1 MVDQQ
6 YPLYH
11 PELEHESCGVGAI
24 VDLSGRATHRTVDQA
39 LTIVERL
46 AHRAGSDA
54 LGTTGDGVGIMTRLP
69 HEFFTAW
76 AREEGISLG
85 KPGDYGVGMFF
96 LPEDEVGVQ
105 NVCRIFDQLAVSEGM
120 KVLGWRDVP
129 CHPAQ
134 LGAGARR
141 TMPRIRQCFLKR
153 PKDVLSDID
162 FDRKLYLLRRVFE
175 KQDTDTY
182 ICSLSSRTVVYKGMM
197 LVSQLRS
204 FYDDLQDVRYVSS
217 MAMVHSRFSTNTF
230 PSWSKAHPQ
239 RMLLHNGEI
248 NTIRGNHDRMKAREE
263 TMKSAVMGDS
273 MKRVLPVVNP
283 NGSDSQMLDNTL
295 EFLAMNGFPLPLA
308 GMILL
313 PEPWQG
319 EKEAK
324 PWHDLYRY
332 YATMMEPWDG
342 PAAIL
347 YSDGDSVCASLDRN
361 GLRPLRCAL
370 TDDRRLILSSEAGV
384 LFEENA
390 HIRRRWKLK
399 GGDVL
404 MADLRSGELM
414 ESENLKSRFAA
425 EHPYSEWVKNII
437 HLEDLPPSPCGDT
450 SPEEGGELLPTRLR
464 RATSLT
470 EGGDIGSRPG
480 SLSEGAGSRRLTEG
494 VEGAGKRSA
503 TEGVCDVETLCK
515 AFGYAYE
522 DVQDV
527 ILPMA
532 ETGQEP
538 IVSMGADEPLA
549 ALSKVHPPLYDY
561 FKQRFA
567 QVTNPPIDALREAC
581 KTDCS
586 ITIGDDGNLLSHD
599 PDNCTVLEL
608 PSPVLTEAELR
619 RIRGIDH
626 PSFTVKEISLLYPD
640 RARLRQAMRGFFAA
654 CDAACADGANILIL
668 SDKGVD
674 ADHLAIPSLL
684 AVSALEQHLIHIKKR
699 TKVSVILESGE
710 PRDTHQ
716 LAMLIAYGARAV
728 NPYLAH
734 AVIREKLS
742 GEAIGNYDRALTAGV
757 LKIASKMGVSTLQ
770 AYQSA
775 QLFEAVGLDRQF
787 IDQYFTNTPCSL
799 GGKGLHDA
807 EADSR
812 YHHDQAFLNPVQ
824 AGLTSV
830 GRHKLRTGE
839 GAEAH
844 LYSPKVIH
852 LLQQA
857 VWTNDRAK
865 FDAYAKLVE
874 DDGPRT
880 LRAMLD
886 FNYEA
891 CQPVPLEEVEPVE
904 SIVKR
909 FKTGAMSYGSI
920 SREAHECMA
929 KAMNRLGGKS
939 NSGEG
944 GELPERFGT
953 ELNSAIKQ
961 VASGRFGV
969 TRDYLLSAKEIQIK
983 MAQGAKPG
991 EGGHLPGAKVTES
1004 VARTRCSTPGI
1015 SLISPP
1021 PHHDI
1026 YSIED
1031 LVELIYDL
1039 QCANED
1045 AKITV
1050 KLVSST
1056 GVGTIASGV
1065 AKAGAGGILI
1075 SGGEGGTGAAPMSSV
1090 HHAGLPWE
1098 IGLAE
1103 AHQVLCRNRLRQTVT
1118 LETDGKLMSGHDV
1131 AVALLLGAEEFGF
1144 ATAPLITMGCRM
1156 MRVCQLGTCPFGVAT
1171 QNPELRK
1178 RFVGKPEYVERFM
1191 IFAAQ
1196 QLRQI
1201 MARLG
1206 ARTVNELVGR
1216 SDLLK
1221 MKDGSPMDLSAL
1233 IGFSR
1238 NTHVQPESKHD
1249 FRLHER
1255 MDARLIQN
1263 HVQLTTT
1270 DRAFGTLLKGERHIQ
1285 AQGCGGQSFGA
1296 FLPKGQSVTL
1306 YGVAN
1311 DYLGKGLSGGMLSI
1325 CPPADAVW
1333 NPDDT
1338 LIGNVALYGATS
1350 GHAFIAGMAGER
1362 FAVRNSGAWAV
1373 VEGVGDHGC
1382 EYMTGGRVAVL
1393 GPVGDNFG
1401 AGMSGGIA
1409 WVLDADGRLEGRVNS
1424 AVVRVHE
1431 VTREQ
1436 AAELKKLLEMHL
1448 DQTGSAKAREILAD
1462 FEAWLPRFKAV
1473 ISDEYL
1479 DYLSVRHS
1487 RTEGASAVEDKTRP
1501 KPAARA
1507 SVDAGR

>member
-1 MVDQQ
+1 MYDPR

-24 VDLSGRATHRTVDQA
+24 VDLGGRATHRTVDQA

-76 AREEGISLG
+76 AREEGIALG

-96 LPEDEVGVQ
+96 LPEDAVGVS
-105 NVCRIFDQLAVSEGM
+105 NICRIFDQLAVSEGIA
-120 KVLGWRDVP
+120 VLGWRDVP

-153 PKDVLSDID
+153 PAGIAPGAD
-162 FDRKLYLLRRVFE
+162 FDRRLYILRRVFE

-182 ICSLSSRTVVYKGMM
+182 ICSLSSRAIVYKGMM

-204 FYDDLQDVRYVSS
+204 FYDDLQDVRYVST

-239 RMLLHNGEI
+239 RFLLHNGEI

-263 TMKSAVMGDS
+263 TMRSSTMGES
-273 MKRVLPVVNP
+273 MKRVLPVVDP
-283 NGSDSQMLDNTL
+283 DGSDSQMLDNTL
-295 EFLAMNGFPLPLA
+295 EFLVMNGFPPPLA
-308 GMILL
+308 GMVLL

-347 YSDGDSVCASLDRN
+347 YSDGDCVCASLDRN

-384 LFEENA
+384 LYEENA

-404 MADLRSGELM
+404 MADLHSGKLLESDEL
-414 ESENLKSRFAA
+414 KARFAKQ
-425 EHPYSEWVKNII
+425 HPYSEWVKNII
-437 HLEDLPPSPCGDT
+437 RLEQLPSSPCDDT
-450 SPEEGGELLPTRLR
+450 SL
-464 RATSLT
+464 A
-470 EGGDIGSRPG
+470 EGGDHG
-480 SLSEGAGSRRLTEG
+480 SLLEAAGTRGATGGIDDTG
-494 VEGAGKRSA
+494 
-503 TEGVCDVETLCK
+503 TLCK

-549 ALSKVHPPLYDY
+549 ALSKAHPPLYDA

-586 ITIGDDGNLLSHD
+586 ITIGDDGNLLSHG
-599 PDNCTVLEL
+599 PDNYTVLEL
-608 PSPVLTEAELR
+608 PSPVLTEAELQ

-626 PSFTVKEISLLYPD
+626 PAFKVREISLLYPVSK
-640 RARLRQAMRGFFAA
+640 RLRQAMRDFFAA
-654 CDAACADGANILIL
+654 CDAACANGANILIL
-668 SDKGVD
+668 SDRGVD

-716 LAMLIAYGARAV
+716 LALLIAYGARAV

-734 AVIREKLS
+734 AVIRESLS
-742 GEAIGNYDRALTAGV
+742 GEAVERYDKALTAGV

-775 QLFEAVGLDRQF
+775 QLFEAVGLDGQF
-787 IDQYFTNTPCSL
+787 VDQYFTNTPTTL
-799 GGKGLHDA
+799 GGRGLHDV

-812 YHHDQAFLNPVQ
+812 FHHDQAFLSPIQ
-824 AGLTSV
+824 TGLPSV

-839 GAEAH
+839 GAEEH
-844 LYSPKVIH
+844 LYTPKVIH

-865 FDAYAKLVE
+865 FDEYAKLVE
-874 DDGPRT
+874 YDGPRT
-880 LRAMLD
+880 IRALLD
-886 FNYEA
+886 FNYEV
-891 CQPVPLEEVEPVE
+891 CNPVPIDEVEPVE
-904 SIVKR
+904 AIVRR

-929 KAMNRLGGKS
+929 VAMNRLGGKS

-944 GELPERFGT
+944 GELPERFLKGLASRRGT

-991 EGGHLPGAKVTES
+991 EGGHLPGAKVTQS
-1004 VARTRCSTPGI
+1004 VAKTRCSTPGI

-1031 LVELIYDL
+1031 LAELIYDL

-1103 AHQVLCRNRLRQTVT
+1103 THQVLCRNRLRQTVT

-1156 MRVCQLGTCPFGVAT
+1156 MRVCHLGTCPFGVAT

-1191 IFAAQ
+1191 IFIAE
-1196 QLRQI
+1196 QLREI

-1206 ARTVNELVGR
+1206 AKTVDELVGR
-1216 SDLLK
+1216 SDLLR
-1221 MKDGSPMDLSAL
+1221 MKEGAPIDLSDL
-1233 IGFSR
+1233 IGFAR
-1238 NTHVQPESKHD
+1238 NIHVQPESRHD
-1249 FRLHER
+1249 FALNER
-1255 MDARLIQN
+1255 ADARLIQN
-1263 HVQLTTT
+1263 HVHLTTT

-1296 FLPKGQSVTL
+1296 FLPKGQSIAL

-1311 DYLGKGLSGGMLSI
+1311 DYLGKGLSGGTLAI

-1333 NPDDT
+1333 NQSDT

-1350 GHAFIAGMAGER
+1350 GYAFIAGTAGER

-1409 WVLDADGRLEGRVNS
+1409 WVLDEDGTLESRINS
-1424 AVVRVHE
+1424 DLVRVHA
-1431 VTREQ
+1431 VGQAQ
-1436 AAELKKLLEMHL
+1436 AAELRQLLQLH
-1448 DQTGSAKAREILAD
+1448 ARHTDSSRAMEILAD
-1462 FEAWLPRFKAV
+1462 FDLWLPRFKAV

-1479 DYLSVRHS
+1479 NYL
-1487 RTEGASAVEDKTRP
+1487 
-1501 KPAARA
+1501 
-1507 SVDAGR
+1507 GRCD

>member
-1 MVDQQ
+1 MYDRQ

-11 PELEHESCGVGAI
+11 PDLEHESCGVGAI
-24 VDLSGRATHRTVDQA
+24 VDLGGRATHRTVDQA
-39 LTIVERL
+39 LRIVERL

-54 LGTTGDGVGIMTRLP
+54 LGTTGDGVGIMTQLP
-69 HEFFTAW
+69 HEFFAAW
-76 AREEGISLG
+76 AREEGITLG

-96 LPEDEVGVQ
+96 LPEDEVGVR
-105 NVCRIFDQLAVSEGM
+105 NICRIFDRLADSEGM
-120 KVLGWRDVP
+120 AVLGWRDVP

-134 LGAGARR
+134 LGAGARK

-153 PKDVLSDID
+153 PDGVAPGID
-162 FDRKLYLLRRVFE
+162 FDRELYVLRRVFE

-182 ICSLSSRTVVYKGMM
+182 ICSLSSRTIVYKGMM

-204 FYDDLQDVRYVSS
+204 FYDDLQDVRYVSQ

-239 RMLLHNGEI
+239 RFLLHNGEI

-263 TMKSAVMGDS
+263 TMRSAVMGEG
-273 MKRVLPVVNP
+273 MARVLPVVDP
-283 NGSDSQMLDNTL
+283 AGSDSQMLDNTL
-295 EFLAMNGFPLPLA
+295 EFMAMNGFPLPLA
-308 GMILL
+308 GMALL

-319 EKEAK
+319 AGEAK
-324 PWHDLYRY
+324 PWRDLYRY

-370 TDDRRLILSSEAGV
+370 TDDGRLILSSEAGV
-384 LFEENA
+384 LYEENA

-404 MADLRSGELM
+404 MADLCTGRLL
-414 ESENLKSRFAA
+414 ESDALKSHFAA
-425 EHPYSEWVKNII
+425 QHPYSEWVKQIVR
-437 HLEDLPPSPCGDT
+437 LEDLPGAAAPEASEDT
-450 SPEEGGELLPTRLR
+450 
-464 RATSLT
+464 
-470 EGGDIGSRPG
+470 
-480 SLSEGAGSRRLTEG
+480 
-494 VEGAGKRSA
+494 
-503 TEGVCDVETLCK
+503 ETLCK
-515 AFGYAYE
+515 AFGYAFE

-527 ILPMA
+527 VLPMA

-538 IVSMGADEPLA
+538 IASMGADEPLA
-549 ALSKVHPPLYDY
+549 ALSKAHPPLYDY

-586 ITIGDDGNLLSHD
+586 IYIGDDGNLLGGD
-599 PDNCTVLEL
+599 ADNCAVLEL
-608 PSPVLTEAELR
+608 PSPVLTGEALR
-619 RIRGIDH
+619 RIARIEH
-626 PSFTVKEISLLYPD
+626 PAFSVRTVSLLYAVD
-640 RARLRQAMRGFFAA
+640 TRLEQAMKRFFDA
-654 CDAACADGANILIL
+654 CDAACRDGANILIL
-668 SDKGVD
+668 SDRGVD
-674 ADHLAIPSLL
+674 GEHLAIPSLL

-734 AVIREKLS
+734 EIIRQRFDEDAVLR
-742 GEAIGNYDRALTAGV
+742 YDAALTAGV

-787 IDQYFTNTPCSL
+787 VDKYFTNTPCVL
-799 GGKGLHDA
+799 GGVGLNGV

-812 YHHDQAFLNPVQ
+812 WHHGRAFADPLGR
-824 AGLTSV
+824 GLVSV
-830 GRHKLRTGE
+830 GRHRLRTGPQ
-839 GAEAH
+839 AEEH

-857 VWTNDRAK
+857 VRNDDAK
-865 FDAYAKLVE
+865 AFDEYAALVE
-874 DDGPRT
+874 HEGPRT
-880 LRAMLD
+880 IRAMLD
-886 FNYEA
+886 FNYEL
-891 CQPVPLEEVEPVE
+891 CTPVPIDEVEPAE
-904 SIVKR
+904 QIVQR
-909 FKTGAMSYGSI
+909 FRTGAMSYGSI

-929 KAMNRLGGKS
+929 VAMNRLGARS

-1004 VARTRCSTPGI
+1004 VAKTRCSTPGI

-1031 LVELIYDL
+1031 LAELIYDL

-1045 AKITV
+1045 AKVTV

-1075 SGGEGGTGAAPMSSV
+1075 SGGEGGTGAAPMSSI

-1098 IGLAE
+1098 LGLAE
-1103 AHQVLCRNRLRQTVT
+1103 THQVLCRNRLRQAVT
-1118 LETDGKLMSGHDV
+1118 LECDGKLMSGHDV
-1131 AVALLLGAEEFGF
+1131 AVALLLGAEQFGF
-1144 ATAPLITMGCRM
+1144 ATAPLIAMGCRM
-1156 MRVCQLGTCPFGVAT
+1156 MRVCHLGTCPFGIAT
-1171 QNPELRK
+1171 QDPELRK
-1178 RFVGKPEYVERFM
+1178 RFSGKPEYVQRFM
-1191 IFAAQ
+1191 LFVAG
-1196 QLRQI
+1196 QLRRI

-1216 SDLLK
+1216 GDLLK
-1221 MKDGSPMDLSAL
+1221 MKDGAAMDLSDL
-1233 IGFSR
+1233 IAFAR
-1238 NTHVQPESKHD
+1238 NIHVQPEATHD

-1255 MDARLIQN
+1255 IDARLVQN
-1263 HVQLTTT
+1263 HVRLTTT
-1270 DRAFGTLLKGERHIQ
+1270 DRAFGALLKGERHIQ

-1311 DYLGKGLSGGMLSI
+1311 DYLGKGLSGGTLAV
-1325 CPPADAVW
+1325 CPPVDAVW
-1333 NPDDT
+1333 NDADA
-1338 LIGNVALYGATS
+1338 LIGNVALYGAT
-1350 GHAFIAGMAGER
+1350 GGYAFIAGMAGER
-1362 FAVRNSGAWAV
+1362 FAVRNSGAWTV
-1373 VEGVGDHGC
+1373 VEGLGDHGC

-1401 AGMSGGIA
+1401 AGMSGGVA
-1409 WVLDADGRLEGRVNS
+1409 WVLDEDGTLERRVNGGL
-1424 AVVRVHE
+1424 VKVYPVDG
-1431 VTREQ
+1431 EQ
-1436 AAELKKLLEMHL
+1436 AEWLRQLLEMHA
-1448 DQTGSAKAREILAD
+1448 QHTESCRAKEILAD
-1462 FEAWLPRFKAV
+1462 FEAWLPKFRAV

-1479 DYLSVRHS
+1479 EYLSR
-1487 RTEGASAVEDKTRP
+1487 REA
-1501 KPAARA
+1501 
-1507 SVDAGR
+1507 

>member
-1 MVDQQ
+1 MRDRQ

-24 VDLSGRATHRTVDQA
+24 ADLTGRATHRTVDQA

-54 LGTTGDGVGIMTRLP
+54 LGTTGDGVGIMTHLP
-69 HEFFTAW
+69 HEFFAAW
-76 AREEGISLG
+76 AREEGITLG

-96 LPEDEVGVQ
+96 LPEDEVGVR
-105 NVCRIFDQLAVSEGM
+105 NICRIFDQLAVSEGIP
-120 KVLGWRDVP
+120 VLGWRDVP

-141 TMPRIRQCFLKR
+141 AMPRIRQCFLKR
-153 PKDVLSDID
+153 PADVAPGVE
-162 FDRKLYLLRRVFE
+162 FDRKLYVLRRVFE

-182 ICSLSSRTVVYKGMM
+182 ICSLSGRTIVYKGMM

-204 FYDDLQDVRYVSS
+204 FYDDLQDVRYVSQ

-239 RMLLHNGEI
+239 RFLLHNGEI

-263 TMKSAVMGDS
+263 TMRSAVMGDS
-273 MKRVLPVVNP
+273 IQRVLPVVDP
-283 NGSDSQMLDNTL
+283 DGSDSQMLDNAL

-308 GMILL
+308 GMVLL

-319 EKEAK
+319 EKERK

-342 PAAIL
+342 PAAVL

-370 TDDRRLILSSEAGV
+370 TDDKRLILSSEAGV

-404 MADLRSGELM
+404 MADLRSGQLL
-414 ESENLKSRFAA
+414 ESDALKSQFASR
-425 EHPYSEWVKNII
+425 HPYGDWIGQII
-437 HLEDLPPSPCGDT
+437 KLDDLPPLTCPAQGGDT
-450 SPEEGGELLPTRLR
+450 E
-464 RATSLT
+464 A
-470 EGGDIGSRPG
+470 
-480 SLSEGAGSRRLTEG
+480 
-494 VEGAGKRSA
+494 
-503 TEGVCDVETLCK
+503 LCK
-515 AFGYAYE
+515 AFGYAWE

-527 ILPMA
+527 VLPMA
-532 ETGQEP
+532 ENAAEP

-549 ALSKVHPPLYDY
+549 ALSKAHPPLYDY

-586 ITIGDDGNLLSHD
+586 IYIGDDGNLLSSD
-599 PDNCTVLEL
+599 PDNCAVLEL
-608 PSPVLTEAELR
+608 PSPVLTEEELQR
-619 RIRGIDH
+619 VRKIDH
-626 PSFTVKEISLLYPD
+626 PAFHVRTVSLLYPVTT
-640 RARLRQAMRGFFAA
+640 RLRQAMRAFFAA
-654 CDAACADGANILIL
+654 CDAACADGINILIL
-668 SDKGVD
+668 SDRGVD
-674 ADHLAIPSLL
+674 AGHLAIPSLL

-699 TKVSVILESGE
+699 TAVSVILESGE

-734 AVIREKLS
+734 DVIRENRPDRAD
-742 GEAIGNYDRALTAGV
+742 EAIRNYNQALTAGV

-775 QLFEAVGLDRQF
+775 QLFEAVGLDAQF
-787 IDQYFTNTPCSL
+787 VEQYFTNTPCVL
-799 GGKGLHDA
+799 GGKGLHDV

-812 YHHDQAFLNPVQ
+812 FYHDEAFLNPIQ
-824 AGLTSV
+824 AGLPSI
-830 GRHKLRTGE
+830 GRHKLRTGACAQPPTRSGSAADRDPQDSPRPTATGVE
-839 GAEAH
+839 AEEH

-857 VWTNDRAK
+857 VWTNNRSK
-865 FDAYAKLVE
+865 FDEYAKLVE
-874 DDGPRT
+874 NEGPRT
-880 LRAMLD
+880 IRASLD
-886 FNYEA
+886 FCYDL
-891 CQPVPLEEVEPVE
+891 CSPIPLDQVEPVE
-904 SIVKR
+904 QIVRR

-920 SREAHECMA
+920 SKEAHECMA
-929 KAMNRLGGKS
+929 KAMNRLGGRS

-991 EGGHLPGAKVTES
+991 EGGHLPGAKVTDS
-1004 VARTRCSTPGI
+1004 VAKTRCSTPGI

-1031 LVELIYDL
+1031 LAELIYDL
-1039 QCANED
+1039 QCANES
-1045 AKITV
+1045 AKVTV

-1103 AHQVLCRNRLRQTVT
+1103 THQVLCRNRLRQTVT

-1156 MRVCQLGTCPFGVAT
+1156 MRVCHLGTCPFGVAT
-1171 QNPELRK
+1171 QNPELRR
-1178 RFVGKPEYVERFM
+1178 RFTGRPEYVERFM
-1191 IFAAQ
+1191 LFVAEE
-1196 QLRQI
+1196 LREI
-1201 MARLG
+1201 MAKLG

-1216 SDLLK
+1216 SDLLR
-1221 MKDGSPMDLSAL
+1221 MKDGAPVDLSDL
-1233 IGFSR
+1233 IGFAL

-1249 FRLHER
+1249 FALHER
-1255 MDARLIQN
+1255 ADARLAQD
-1263 HVQLTTT
+1263 HVRLTTA
-1270 DRAFGTLLKGERHIQ
+1270 DRAFGALLKGQRHIQ

-1296 FLPKGQSVTL
+1296 FLPKEQSITL

-1311 DYLGKGLSGGMLSI
+1311 DYLGKGLSGGTLAV
-1325 CPPADAVW
+1325 CPPADATW
-1333 NPDDT
+1333 NEDDT

-1350 GHAFIAGMAGER
+1350 GYAFIAGMAGER

-1401 AGMSGGIA
+1401 AGMSGGVA
-1409 WVLDADGRLEGRVNS
+1409 WVLDEDDSLAERINS
-1424 AVVRVHE
+1424 GLVKVHAV
-1431 VTREQ
+1431 TQ
-1436 AAELKKLLEMHL
+1436 AQAPELRHLLEMHAHH
-1448 DQTGSAKAREILAD
+1448 THSKKAMQILSD
-1462 FEAWLPRFKAV
+1462 FESWLPRFKAV

-1479 DYLSVRHS
+1479 AHL
-1487 RTEGASAVEDKTRP
+1487 
-1501 KPAARA
+1501 ARREA
-1507 SVDAGR
+1507 

>member
-1 MVDQQ
+1 MYDQQ

-54 LGTTGDGVGIMTRLP
+54 LGTTGDGVGIMTQLP

-105 NVCRIFDQLAVSEGM
+105 NICRIFDQLAVSEGIS
-120 KVLGWRDVP
+120 VLGWRDVP

-153 PKDVLSDID
+153 PAGIAPGAD
-162 FDRKLYLLRRVFE
+162 FDRKLYILRRVFE
-175 KQDTDTY
+175 KQDKDTY
-182 ICSLSSRTVVYKGMM
+182 ICSLSSRTIVYKGMM

-204 FYDDLQDVRYVSS
+204 FYDDLQDVRYVSQ

-263 TMKSAVMGDS
+263 TMRSSVMGDS
-273 MKRVLPVVNP
+273 MKRVLPVVDP
-283 NGSDSQMLDNTL
+283 DGSDSQMLDNTL

-308 GMILL
+308 GMVLL

-319 EKEAK
+319 ERESK

-342 PAAIL
+342 PAAML

-370 TDDRRLILSSEAGV
+370 TDDQRLILSSEAGV

-404 MADLRSGELM
+404 MADLRTGEL
-414 ESENLKSRFAA
+414 LKSEALKTYYA
-425 EHPYSEWVKNII
+425 GQHPYGEWVKNII
-437 HLEDLPPSPCGDT
+437 RLELLPPSPHGDT
-450 SPEEGGELLPTRLR
+450 SLGEGG
-464 RATSLT
+464 
-470 EGGDIGSRPG
+470 IGSRPG
-480 SLSEGAGSRRLTEG
+480 SLSEGAGTRSVTEG
-494 VEGAGKRSA
+494 VEETGWRSQ
-503 TEGVCDVETLCK
+503 TEGVDDVETLCK
-515 AFGYAYE
+515 AFGYAWE
-522 DVQDV
+522 DVQEV

-538 IVSMGADEPLA
+538 IVSMGADEPIA
-549 ALSKVHPPLYDY
+549 ALSKAHPPLYDY

-567 QVTNPPIDALREAC
+567 QVTNPPIDALREEC

-586 ITIGDDGNLLSHD
+586 ITIGDDGNLLSRD
-599 PDNCTVLEL
+599 PDSCTVLEL

-626 PSFTVKEISLLYPD
+626 PSFSVKEISLLYPVKT
-640 RARLRQAMRGFFAA
+640 RLRQAMRDFFAA
-654 CDAACADGANILIL
+654 CDAACVGSANILIL
-668 SDKGVD
+668 SDRGVD
-674 ADHLAIPSLL
+674 AGRLAIPSLL

-728 NPYLAH
+728 CPYLAH
-734 AVIREKLS
+734 AVIRKGLS
-742 GEAIGNYDRALTAGV
+742 ENAIVNYNKALTAGV

-775 QLFEAVGLDRQF
+775 QLFEAVGLDAQF
-787 IDQYFTNTPCSL
+787 VDQYFTNTPATL
-799 GGKGLHDA
+799 GGRGLHDV

-812 YHHDQAFLNPVQ
+812 FHHNAAYADPLKS
-824 AGLTSV
+824 GLTSV

-839 GAEAH
+839 GAEEH
-844 LYSPKVIH
+844 LYSPRVIH

-857 VWTNDRAK
+857 VWTNDKSK
-865 FDAYAKLVE
+865 FDEYAKLVE
-874 DDGPRT
+874 NDGPHT
-880 LRAMLD
+880 IRASLD
-886 FNYEA
+886 FNYGV
-891 CQPVPLEEVEPVE
+891 CNPVPLDEVEPVE
-904 SIVKR
+904 SIVRR
-909 FKTGAMSYGSI
+909 FRTGAMSYGSI

-929 KAMNRLGGKS
+929 VAMNRLGGRS

-953 ELNSAIKQ
+953 DLNSAIKQ

-1004 VARTRCSTPGI
+1004 VAKTRCSTPGI

-1031 LVELIYDL
+1031 LAELIYDL

-1045 AKITV
+1045 AKVTV

-1191 IFAAQ
+1191 IFVAQ
-1196 QLRQI
+1196 QLREI

-1216 SDLLK
+1216 SDLLR
-1221 MKDGSPMDLSAL
+1221 MKDGAPMDLSAL

-1255 MDARLIQN
+1255 MDARLIQD

-1270 DRAFGTLLKGERHIQ
+1270 DRAFGTLLKGDRHIQ

-1296 FLPKGQSVTL
+1296 FLPKGQSVAL

-1311 DYLGKGLSGGMLSI
+1311 DYLGKGLSGGTLAI

-1333 NPDDT
+1333 NPKDT

-1350 GHAFIAGMAGER
+1350 GYAFIAGMAGER

-1409 WVLDADGRLEGRVNS
+1409 WVLDEGGTLERRVNRGL
-1424 AVVRVHE
+1424 VKVHE
-1431 VTREQ
+1431 VTSEQ
-1436 AAELKKLLEMHL
+1436 AGELRKLLEMHL
-1448 DQTGSAKAREILAD
+1448 ERTGSVKAKEILED
-1462 FEAWLPRFKAV
+1462 YDKWLSRFKAI

-1479 DYLSVRHS
+1479 NYLR
-1487 RTEGASAVEDKTRP
+1487 
-1501 KPAARA
+1501 RA
-1507 SVDAGR
+1507 

>member
-1 MVDQQ
+1 MYDPH

-105 NVCRIFDQLAVSEGM
+105 NICRIFDRLAASEGLC
-120 KVLGWRDVP
+120 VLGWRDVP

-153 PKDVLSDID
+153 PADINPGAD
-162 FDRKLYLLRRVFE
+162 FDRRLYILRRVFE

-204 FYDDLQDVRYVSS
+204 FYDDLQDVRFVSQ

-239 RMLLHNGEI
+239 RFLLHNGEI

-263 TMKSAVMGDS
+263 TMRSAVMEES
-273 MKRVLPVVNP
+273 MKRVLPVVDP
-283 NGSDSQMLDNTL
+283 EGSDSQMLDNTL
-295 EFLAMNGFPLPLA
+295 EFLAMNGFALPLA
-308 GMILL
+308 GMVLL

-319 EKEAK
+319 AQEKK

-404 MADLRSGELM
+404 MANLHTGELL
-414 ESENLKSRFAA
+414 ESDALKAQFAEA
-425 EHPYSEWVKNII
+425 HPYGEWVKRIVR
-437 HLEDLPPSPCGDT
+437 LGDLPEADIDEKLDD
-450 SPEEGGELLPTRLR
+450 PE
-464 RATSLT
+464 A
-470 EGGDIGSRPG
+470 
-480 SLSEGAGSRRLTEG
+480 
-494 VEGAGKRSA
+494 
-503 TEGVCDVETLCK
+503 LCK
-515 AFGYAYE
+515 AFGYAWE

-532 ETGQEP
+532 EAGQEP
-538 IVSMGADEPLA
+538 IVSMGADEPIA
-549 ALSKVHPPLYDY
+549 ALSKAHPPLFDY

-581 KTDCS
+581 KTDCA
-586 ITIGDDGNLLSHD
+586 IYIGDDGNLLSHD

-608 PSPVLTEAELR
+608 PSPVLTEAELQ
-619 RIRGIDH
+619 RIRAIDH
-626 PSFTVKEISLLYPD
+626 PAFRVREISLLYPVKT
-640 RARLRQAMRGFFAA
+640 RLRQALRDFFAA
-654 CDAACADGANILIL
+654 CDAQLVLQGDAACNEGANILIL
-668 SDKGVD
+668 SDRGVD

-716 LAMLIAYGARAV
+716 LAMLIGYGARAV

-734 AVIREKLS
+734 AIIRENLS
-742 GEAIGNYDRALTAGV
+742 EAAVESYDKALTAGV

-775 QLFEAVGLDRQF
+775 QLFEAVGLDGQF
-787 IDQYFTNTPCSL
+787 VDQFFTNTPASL
-799 GGKGLHDA
+799 CGKGLHDV

-812 YHHDQAFLNPVQ
+812 YYHDQAFMRREACSGAYQ
-824 AGLTSV
+824 APHGGKLRNEVSPLGPPPQGPLQPLGGLIQTGLQSV
-830 GRHKLRTGE
+830 GRHRLRTGP
-839 GAEAH
+839 GAEEH
-844 LYSPKVIH
+844 LYSPRVIH

-865 FDAYAKLVE
+865 FDEYAALVE
-874 DDGPRT
+874 NDGPRT
-880 LRAMLD
+880 IRAMLD
-886 FNYEA
+886 FRYEV
-891 CQPVPLEEVEPVE
+891 CRPVPLEEVEPVE
-904 SIVKR
+904 EIVKR
-909 FKTGAMSYGSI
+909 FRTGAMSYGSI

-929 KAMNRLGGKS
+929 VAMNRLGGRS

-953 ELNSAIKQ
+953 DLNSAIKQ

-1031 LVELIYDL
+1031 LAELIYDL

-1103 AHQVLCRNRLRQTVT
+1103 THQVLCRNRLRQTVT

-1131 AVALLLGAEEFGF
+1131 AVALLLGAEQFGF
-1144 ATAPLITMGCRM
+1144 ATAPLIAMGCRM
-1156 MRVCQLGTCPFGVAT
+1156 MRVCHLGTCPFGVAT
-1171 QNPELRK
+1171 QDPELRK
-1178 RFVGKPEYVERFM
+1178 RFFGKPEYVERFM
-1191 IFAAQ
+1191 VFVAR
-1196 QLRQI
+1196 QLREI
-1201 MARLG
+1201 MAKLG
-1206 ARTVNELVGR
+1206 ARTVDELVGR

-1221 MKDGSPMDLSAL
+1221 MKDGAGTRRKSFRGMDLSAL
-1233 IGFSR
+1233 IGFAR
-1238 NTHVQPESKHD
+1238 NTHFQSESRHD

-1255 MDARLIQN
+1255 MDARLVQD

-1296 FLPKGQSVTL
+1296 FLPKGQSIAL

-1311 DYLGKGLSGGMLSI
+1311 DYLGKGLSGGTLSV

-1333 NPDDT
+1333 NAQDT
-1338 LIGNVALYGATS
+1338 LIGNVALYGAT
-1350 GHAFIAGMAGER
+1350 GGYAFIAGAAGER

-1409 WVLDADGRLEGRVNS
+1409 WVLDGDGTLENRVNS
-1424 AVVRVHE
+1424 GLVRVHDL
-1431 VTREQ
+1431 TRDQ
-1436 AAELKKLLEMHL
+1436 AVELRQLLEMH
-1448 DQTGSAKAREILAD
+1448 ARHTDSRRAMEILAD
-1462 FEAWLPRFKAV
+1462 FEAWLPKFKAV

-1479 DYLSVRHS
+1479 NYLKEAKQH
-1487 RTEGASAVEDKTRP
+1487 G
-1501 KPAARA
+1501 
-1507 SVDAGR
+1507 

>member
-1 MVDQQ
+1 MTMRDGQ

-69 HEFFTAW
+69 HEFFAAW
-76 AREEGISLG
+76 AREEGIALG

-105 NVCRIFDQLAVSEGM
+105 NICRIFDQLASSEGIP
-120 KVLGWRDVP
+120 VLGWRDVP

-153 PKDVLSDID
+153 PADAEPGAG
-162 FDRKLYLLRRVFE
+162 FDRKLYVLRRVFE

-182 ICSLSSRTVVYKGMM
+182 ICSLSSRTIVYKGMM

-204 FYDDLQDVRYVSS
+204 FYDDLQDVRYVSQ

-263 TMKSAVMGDS
+263 TMRSPVMGNG
-273 MKRVLPVVNP
+273 MKRALPVVDP
-283 NGSDSQMLDNTL
+283 DGSDSQMLDNTL

-308 GMILL
+308 GMVLL

-319 EKEAK
+319 EKEKK

-404 MADLRSGELM
+404 MADLQTGDLL
-414 ESENLKSRFAA
+414 ESDALKSHFAA
-425 EHPYSEWVKNII
+425 QHPYGEWVGRIVR
-437 HLEDLPPSPCGDT
+437 LEELPGASADGE
-450 SPEEGGELLPTRLR
+450 PE
-464 RATSLT
+464 
-470 EGGDIGSRPG
+470 
-480 SLSEGAGSRRLTEG
+480 
-494 VEGAGKRSA
+494 
-503 TEGVCDVETLCK
+503 DVQTLCK
-515 AFGYAYE
+515 AFGYAFE
-522 DVQDV
+522 DVRDV

-532 ETGQEP
+532 ESGSEP

-549 ALSKVHPPLYDY
+549 ALSKAHPPLFDY

-567 QVTNPPIDALREAC
+567 QVTNPPIDALREEC

-586 ITIGDDGNLLSHD
+586 IYIGDDGNLLSRD
-599 PDNCTVLEL
+599 PDNCAVLEL
-608 PSPVLTEAELR
+608 PSPVLTGEELQ
-619 RIRGIDH
+619 RILNLDH
-626 PSFTVKEISLLYPD
+626 PAFHVRTVSLLYPVKT
-640 RARLRQAMRGFFAA
+640 RLRQAMREFFAA
-654 CDAACADGANILIL
+654 CDAACADGVNILIL
-668 SDKGVD
+668 SDRGVD
-674 ADHLAIPSLL
+674 AGHLAIPSLL

-699 TKVSVILESGE
+699 TAVSVILESGE

-734 AVIREKLS
+734 DIIRRECGDAGIS
-742 GEAIGNYDRALTAGV
+742 NYNRALTAGV

-775 QLFEAVGLDRQF
+775 QLFETVGLDGQF
-787 IDQYFTNTPCSL
+787 VGQYFTNTPCSL
-799 GGKGLHDA
+799 GGKGLHDV

-812 YHHDQAFLNPVQ
+812 YWHDEAFLNPVR
-824 AGLTSV
+824 AGLPSV
-830 GRHKLRTGE
+830 GRHRLRTGKQ
-839 GAEAH
+839 AEEH

-857 VWTNDRAK
+857 VWTNDKAK
-865 FDAYAKLVE
+865 FDEYAALVE
-874 DDGPRT
+874 NDGPRT
-880 LRAMLD
+880 IRASLD
-886 FNYEA
+886 FRYDLCN
-891 CQPVPLEEVEPVE
+891 PVPLDEVEPVE
-904 SIVKR
+904 QIVRR
-909 FKTGAMSYGSI
+909 FRTGAMSYGSI
-920 SREAHECMA
+920 SQEAHECMA
-929 KAMNRLGGKS
+929 EAMNRLGGRS

-944 GELPERFGT
+944 GELKERFGT

-969 TRDYLLSAKEIQIK
+969 TREYLLSAKEIQIK

-1031 LVELIYDL
+1031 LAELIYDL

-1045 AKITV
+1045 AKVTV

-1075 SGGEGGTGAAPMSSV
+1075 SGGEGGSGAAPLSSI

-1103 AHQVLCRNRLRQTVT
+1103 THQVLCRNRLRQTVT

-1131 AVALLLGAEEFGF
+1131 AVALLLGAEQFGF

-1156 MRVCQLGTCPFGVAT
+1156 MRVCHLGTCPFGVAT

-1178 RFVGKPEYVERFM
+1178 RFIGKPEYVERFM
-1191 IFAAQ
+1191 VFIAE
-1196 QLRQI
+1196 QLREI
-1201 MARLG
+1201 MAKLG
-1206 ARTVNELVGR
+1206 ARTVDELVGR

-1221 MKDGSPMDLSAL
+1221 MKDDSRMDLSDL
-1233 IGFSR
+1233 IGFAR
-1238 NTHVQPESKHD
+1238 NIHMQPESRHD
-1249 FRLHER
+1249 FALNER
-1255 MDARLIQN
+1255 TDARLAQD
-1263 HVQLTTT
+1263 HVHLTTT

-1296 FLPKGQSVTL
+1296 FLPKGQSIAL

-1311 DYLGKGLSGGMLSI
+1311 DYLGKGLSGGTLAI
-1325 CPPADAVW
+1325 CPPVDSIWSAQ
-1333 NPDDT
+1333 DT
-1338 LIGNVALYGATS
+1338 LIGNVALYGAT
-1350 GHAFIAGMAGER
+1350 GGYAFIAGMAGEPSSR
-1362 FAVRNSGAWAV
+1362 AWA
-1373 VEGVGDHGC
+1373 
-1382 EYMTGGRVAVL
+1382 T
-1393 GPVGDNFG
+1393 
-1401 AGMSGGIA
+1401 
-1409 WVLDADGRLEGRVNS
+1409 
-1424 AVVRVHE
+1424 
-1431 VTREQ
+1431 T
-1436 AAELKKLLEMHL
+1436 AAS
-1448 DQTGSAKAREILAD
+1448 T
-1462 FEAWLPRFKAV
+1462 
-1473 ISDEYL
+1473 
-1479 DYLSVRHS
+1479 
-1487 RTEGASAVEDKTRP
+1487 
-1501 KPAARA
+1501 
-1507 SVDAGR
+1507 

>member
-1 MVDQQ
+1 MRDQQ

-11 PELEHESCGVGAI
+11 QELEHESCGVGAI
-24 VDLSGRATHRTVDQA
+24 VDLSGKSTHRTVDQA
-39 LTIVERL
+39 LSIVERL

-54 LGTTGDGVGIMTRLP
+54 LGTTGDGVGIMTQLP
-69 HEFFTAW
+69 HALFSAW
-76 AREEGISLG
+76 AEEEGVALG
-85 KPGDYGVGMFF
+85 DAGDYGVGMLF
-96 LPEDEVGVQ
+96 LPEDEVGAR
-105 NVCRIFDQLAVSEGM
+105 NVCRIFEQLAQSEGIP
-120 KVLGWRDVP
+120 VLGWRNVP

-153 PKDVLSDID
+153 PENTAAGQD
-162 FDRKLYLLRRVFE
+162 FDRRLYVLRRTFE

-182 ICSLSSRTVVYKGMM
+182 ICSLSCRTIVYKGMM

-204 FYDDLQDVRYVSS
+204 FYDDLQDVRYTSQ

-263 TMKSAVMGDS
+263 TMRSAVMGEE
-273 MKRVLPVVNP
+273 MRRVLPVVMDA
-283 NGSDSQMLDNTL
+283 GSDSQMLDNTL

-319 EKEAK
+319 QKMDT
-324 PWHDLYRY
+324 PWRDLYRY
-332 YATMMEPWDG
+332 YAAMMEPWDG

-347 YSDGDSVCASLDRN
+347 YSDGETVCASLDRN

-390 HIRRRWKLK
+390 HVVRRWKLK
-399 GGDVL
+399 SGDVL
-404 MADLRSGELM
+404 EADLSAGTLT
-414 ESENLKSRFAA
+414 ESEELKTRYAG
-425 EHPYSEWVKNII
+425 ERPYSEWMRSLIR
-437 HLEDLPPSPCGDT
+437 LEELPVHSEARLALD
-450 SPEEGGELLPTRLR
+450 EAARTRL
-464 RATSLT
+464 
-470 EGGDIGSRPG
+470 
-480 SLSEGAGSRRLTEG
+480 
-494 VEGAGKRSA
+494 
-503 TEGVCDVETLCK
+503 CQ
-515 AFGYAYE
+515 AFHYTWE
-522 DVQDV
+522 DVRDV

-532 ETGQEP
+532 KNGGEP
-538 IVSMGADEPLA
+538 IGSMGADEPLA
-549 ALSKVHPPLYDY
+549 ALSKTHPSLFDY
-561 FKQRFA
+561 FRQRFA
-567 QVTNPPIDALREAC
+567 QVTNPPIDALREEI

-586 ITIGDDGNLLSHD
+586 IYIGDDGNLLGTG

-608 PSPVLTEAELR
+608 SSPVLMEEELA
-619 RIRGIDH
+619 RIRAIEH
-626 PSFTVKEISLLYPD
+626 PAFSVRTVSLLYE
-640 RARLRQAMRGFFAA
+640 RKTSLRTAVEAFFAA
-654 CDAACADGANILIL
+654 CDQACRDRINILIL
-668 SDKGVD
+668 SDRGVD
-674 ADHLAIPSLL
+674 EGHLAIPSLL

-699 TKVSVILESGE
+699 TAVSVVLESGE
-710 PRDTHQ
+710 PRDVHQ
-716 LAMLIAYGARAV
+716 LALLIAFGARAV

-734 AVIREKLS
+734 DCVRALCESRQIGKTAEEAV
-742 GEAIGNYDRALTAGV
+742 ADYDHALTAGV

-775 QLFEAVGLDRQF
+775 QLFEAVGLDGPF
-787 IDQYFTNTPCSL
+787 VDKYFSNTPYTL
-799 GGKGLHDA
+799 GGTDMNKV

-812 YHHDQAFLNPVQ
+812 YHHDAAFGVNRP
-824 AGLTSV
+824 AGLPSI
-830 GRHKLRTGE
+830 GAHRLRTGE
-839 GAEAH
+839 QAEEH
-844 LYSPKVIH
+844 LYSPETIH

-857 VWTNDRAK
+857 VWTDDRAL
-865 FDAYAKLVE
+865 FDRYAARVE
-874 DDGPRT
+874 NEGPRT
-880 LRAMLD
+880 IRSMLT
-886 FNYEA
+886 FRYEA
-891 CQPVPLEEVEPVE
+891 CREIPVVQVE
-904 SIVKR
+904 SAENIVRR
-909 FKTGAMSYGSI
+909 FRTGAMSYGSI

-929 KAMNRLGGKS
+929 KAMNRLGGRS

-969 TRDYLLSAKEIQIK
+969 TREYLLSAREIQIK

-1004 VARTRCSTPGI
+1004 VAKTRCSTPGI

-1031 LVELIYDL
+1031 LAELIYDL
-1039 QCANED
+1039 QCANEQ

-1075 SGGEGGTGAAPMSSV
+1075 SGGEGGTGAAPLSSV

-1103 AHQVLCRNRLRQTVT
+1103 AHQVLCRNRLRQKVT
-1118 LETDGKLMSGHDV
+1118 LETDGKLMTGHDV

-1156 MRVCQLGTCPFGVAT
+1156 MRVCHLGTCPFGIAT
-1171 QNPELRK
+1171 QNPELRR
-1178 RFVGKPEYVERFM
+1178 RFIGKPEYVERFM
-1191 IFAAQ
+1191 LFIAE
-1196 QLRQI
+1196 QLRGI
-1201 MARLG
+1201 MAKLG
-1206 ARTVNELVGR
+1206 ARTVDELVGR

-1221 MKDGSPMDLSAL
+1221 MKPDAAMDLSDL

-1238 NTHVQPESKHD
+1238 NTHFQPEAKHD
-1249 FRLHER
+1249 FHLAERTDVRLF
-1255 MDARLIQN
+1255 QQ
-1263 HVQLTTT
+1263 HVTLTTT
-1270 DRAFGTLLKGERHIQ
+1270 DRAFGAMLRGSQAIQ

-1296 FLPKGQSVTL
+1296 FLPEGQRISL

-1311 DYLGKGLSGGMLSI
+1311 DYLGKGLSGGTI
-1325 CPPADAVW
+1325 AVCPPVDSLW
-1333 NPDDT
+1333 RPEDT

-1350 GHAFIAGMAGER
+1350 GYAFIAGMAGER

-1393 GPVGDNFG
+1393 GPVGDNFA
-1401 AGMSGGIA
+1401 AGMSGGVA
-1409 WVLDADGRLEGRVNS
+1409 WVLDGEGLLEARLNTGHVKLYP
-1424 AVVRVHE
+1424 VLP
-1431 VTREQ
+1431 EQ
-1436 AAELKKLLEMHL
+1436 AGELQSLLAMHEKA
-1448 DQTGSAKAREILAD
+1448 TGSRKAREILGD
-1462 FEAWLPRFKAV
+1462 FDAWLPRFRAV

-1479 DYLSVRHS
+1479 AYLKGV
-1487 RTEGASAVEDKTRP
+1487 
-1501 KPAARA
+1501 
-1507 SVDAGR
+1507 

>member
-1 MVDQQ
+1 MYDRQ

-54 LGTTGDGVGIMTRLP
+54 LGTTGDGVGIMTQLP
-69 HEFFTAW
+69 HALFRAW
-76 AREEGISLG
+76 AQEEGISIG
-85 KPGDYGVGMFF
+85 SPGDYGVGMFF

-105 NVCRIFDQLAVSEGM
+105 NVCRIFEQLAASEGLA
-120 KVLGWRDVP
+120 VLGWRDVP

-153 PKDVLSDID
+153 PAPVEPGVG
-162 FDRKLYLLRRVFE
+162 FDRKLYILRRVFE

-182 ICSLSSRTVVYKGMM
+182 ICSLSSRTIVYKGMM

-204 FYDDLQDVRYVSS
+204 FYDDLQDVRYVSQ

-239 RMLLHNGEI
+239 RFLLHNGEI

-263 TMKSAVMGDS
+263 TMRSAVMGDS
-273 MKRVLPVVNP
+273 MKRVLPVVDEG
-283 NGSDSQMLDNTL
+283 GSDSQMLDNTL

-308 GMILL
+308 GMVLL
-313 PEPWQG
+313 PEPWQNSKA
-319 EKEAK
+319 ET
-324 PWHDLYRY
+324 PWRDLYRY

-347 YSDGDSVCASLDRN
+347 YSDGDCVCASLDRN
-361 GLRPLRCAL
+361 GLRPLRCAT
-370 TDDRRLILSSEAGV
+370 TDDIRLILSSEAGV

-399 GGDVL
+399 AGDVL
-404 MADLRSGELM
+404 MADLKGGKLW
-414 ESENLKSRFAA
+414 ESDALKTHFARL
-425 EHPYSEWVKNII
+425 HPYGEWTRQII
-437 HLEDLPPSPCGDT
+437 RLEQLPPVLRAASPHEKGK
-450 SPEEGGELLPTRLR
+450 GGSD
-464 RATSLT
+464 A
-470 EGGDIGSRPG
+470 G
-480 SLSEGAGSRRLTEG
+480 SLPEGAGARSVTED
-494 VEGAGKRSA
+494 AGKKP
-503 TEGVCDVETLCK
+503 DLNTLCK
-515 AFGYAYE
+515 AFGYAFE
-522 DVQDV
+522 DVRDV
-527 ILPMA
+527 VLPMA
-532 ETGQEP
+532 ESGAEP
-538 IVSMGADEPLA
+538 IVSMGADEPIA
-549 ALSKVHPPLYDY
+549 ALSKAHPSVFDY

-581 KTDCS
+581 KTDET
-586 ITIGDDGNLLSHD
+586 IYIGDDGNLLSHD
-599 PDNCTVLEL
+599 PDNCAVLEM
-608 PSPVLTEAELR
+608 PTPILTEEELQ
-619 RIRGIDH
+619 RIRAIDH
-626 PSFTVKEISLLYPD
+626 LAFCVGEVSLLYP
-640 RARLRQAMRGFFAA
+640 AGQRLRAALADFFKA
-654 CDAACADGANILIL
+654 CDAACRNGVNILIL
-668 SDKGVD
+668 SDRGMD
-674 ADHLAIPSLL
+674 AGHLAIPSLL
-684 AVSALEQHLIHIKKR
+684 AVSALEQHLIRIKKR
-699 TKVSVILESGE
+699 TAVSVILESGE
-710 PRDTHQ
+710 PRDVHHM
-716 LAMLIAYGARAV
+716 AMLVAFGARAV

-734 AVIREKLS
+734 DVIREQLS
-742 GEAIGNYDRALTAGV
+742 EEALSNYNRALTAGI

-775 QLFEAVGLDRQF
+775 QLFEAVGLDETF
-787 IDQYFTNTPCSL
+787 VEQYFSNTPCVL
-799 GGKGLHDA
+799 GGVNLSTV

-812 YHHDQAFLNPVQ
+812 FHHGSAFLNPIRE
-824 AGLTSV
+824 GLPSV
-830 GRHKLRTGE
+830 GRHRLRTGE
-839 GAEAH
+839 GAEEH
-844 LYSPKVIH
+844 LYSPRVIH
-852 LLQQA
+852 ALQQA
-857 VWTNDRAK
+857 VWTDDAAK
-865 FDAYAKLVE
+865 FDEYAALIE
-874 DDGPRT
+874 REGPRT
-880 LRAMLD
+880 LRGMLD
-886 FNYEA
+886 FN
-891 CQPVPLEEVEPVE
+891 CDVCNPVPIDDVEPVE
-904 SIVKR
+904 AIVKR
-909 FKTGAMSYGSI
+909 FRTGAMSYGSI
-920 SREAHECMA
+920 SQEAHECMA
-929 KAMNRLGGKS
+929 IAMNRLGGRS

-953 ELNSAIKQ
+953 NLNSAIKQ

-1004 VARTRCSTPGI
+1004 VAKTRCSTPGI

-1031 LVELIYDL
+1031 LAELIYDL

-1045 AKITV
+1045 AKVTV

-1103 AHQVLCRNRLRQTVT
+1103 THQVLCRNGLRQTVT
-1118 LETDGKLMSGHDV
+1118 LETDGKLMTGHDV
-1131 AVALLLGAEEFGF
+1131 AVALLLGAEQFGF

-1156 MRVCQLGTCPFGVAT
+1156 MRVCHLGTCPFGVAT

-1178 RFVGKPEYVERFM
+1178 RFIGKPEYVERFM
-1191 IFAAQ
+1191 RFIAG
-1196 QLRQI
+1196 QLREI
-1201 MARLG
+1201 MAKLG
-1206 ARTVNELVGR
+1206 ARTVDELVGR
-1216 SDLLK
+1216 SDLLR
-1221 MKDGSPMDLSAL
+1221 MKDGCATDLSGL
-1233 IGFSR
+1233 IGFAR
-1238 NTHVQPESKHD
+1238 NIHFRPESRHD
-1249 FRLHER
+1249 FALSER
-1255 MDARLIQN
+1255 TDARLIQD

-1296 FLPKGQSVTL
+1296 FLPRGQSVAL

-1311 DYLGKGLSGGMLSI
+1311 DYLGKGLSGGTLAV
-1325 CPPADAVW
+1325 CPPVDAVW
-1333 NPDDT
+1333 NDEDA
-1338 LIGNVALYGATS
+1338 LIGNVALYGAT
-1350 GHAFIAGMAGER
+1350 GGYAFIAGMAGER

-1409 WVLDADGRLEGRVNS
+1409 WVLDEGESLESRINS
-1424 AVVRVHE
+1424 ALVKVHD
-1431 VTREQ
+1431 VSDEQ
-1436 AAELKKLLEMHL
+1436 AAELRRLLEMHA
-1448 DQTGSAKAREILAD
+1448 QATNSRRAAEILAD

-1479 DYLSVRHS
+1479 DYLTADPPHQ
-1487 RTEGASAVEDKTRP
+1487 
-1501 KPAARA
+1501 PAF
-1507 SVDAGR
+1507 G

>member
-1 MVDQQ
+1 MQDRL

-11 PELEHESCGVGAI
+11 AELEHESCGVGAI
-24 VDLSGRATHRTVDQA
+24 ADLTGKATHRTVDQA
-39 LTIVERL
+39 LSIVERL

-54 LGTTGDGVGIMTRLP
+54 LGTTGDGVGIMTNLP
-69 HEFFTAW
+69 HLLFTAW
-76 AREEGISLG
+76 AQEEGILLG
-85 KPGDYGVGMFF
+85 DPGQYGVGMFF
-96 LPEDEVGVQ
+96 LPEDEVGADQ
-105 NVCRIFDQLAVSEGM
+105 ACRIFEQLAISEGIP
-120 KVLGWRDVP
+120 VLGWRNVP

-153 PKDVLSDID
+153 PTDISGGLD
-162 FDRKLYLLRRVFE
+162 FDRRLYVLRRVFE

-182 ICSLSSRTVVYKGMM
+182 ICSLSSRTIVYKGMM
-197 LVSQLRS
+197 LVNQLRS
-204 FYDDLQDVRYVSS
+204 FYDDLQDVRYVSR

-263 TMKSAVMGDS
+263 TMFSPVMGEE
-273 MKRVLPVVNP
+273 MRRVLPVVTEG
-283 NGSDSQMLDNTL
+283 GSDSQMLDNTL
-295 EFLAMNGFPLPLA
+295 EFLAMNGFPLSLA

-319 EKEAK
+319 GKTET
-324 PWHDLYRY
+324 PWRDLYRY

-347 YSDGDSVCASLDRN
+347 YSDGEKICASLDRN

-370 TDDRRLILSSEAGV
+370 TDDHRLILSSEAGV

-390 HIRRRWKLK
+390 HILRRWKLK

-404 MADLRSGELM
+404 EADLERGTIR
-414 ESENLKSRFAA
+414 ESEELKMAYAA
-425 EHPYSEWVKNII
+425 QHPYREWMK
-437 HLEDLPPSPCGDT
+437 HQLRLDELPGNPELPVSPDE
-450 SPEEGGELLPTRLR
+450 S
-464 RATSLT
+464 
-470 EGGDIGSRPG
+470 SRQ
-480 SLSEGAGSRRLTEG
+480 
-494 VEGAGKRSA
+494 K
-503 TEGVCDVETLCK
+503 LCK
-515 AFGYAYE
+515 AFHYTWE
-522 DVQDV
+522 DLHD
-527 ILPMA
+527 ILLPMA
-532 ETGQEP
+532 QNGTEP
-538 IVSMGADEPLA
+538 IVSMGADEPQA
-549 ALSKVHPPLYDY
+549 VFSKTHPILSDY
-561 FKQRFA
+561 FRQRFA
-567 QVTNPPIDALREAC
+567 QVTNPPIDALREEI
-581 KTDCS
+581 KTDSS
-586 ITIGDDGNLLSHD
+586 IYIGDDGNLLSD
-599 PDNCTVLEL
+599 GPDNATVLEL
-608 PSPVLTEAELR
+608 LSPVLTEEELS
-619 RIRGIDH
+619 RIRSIRH
-626 PSFTVKEISLLYPD
+626 PAFSVRTISLLYQTSD
-640 RARLRQAMRGFFAA
+640 SLRDALSSFFAGCDQA
-654 CDAACADGANILIL
+654 CRDAVNILIL
-668 SDKGVD
+668 SDRGVD
-674 ADHLAIPSLL
+674 ETHLAIPSLL
-684 AVSALEQHLIHIKKR
+684 AVSALEQHLIHIRKR
-699 TKVSVILESGE
+699 TAVSVVLESGE
-710 PRDTHQ
+710 PRDVHQ
-716 LAMLIAYGARAV
+716 LALLVAFGARAV

-734 AVIREKLS
+734 DCIRELCAEGYVAKDPRT
-742 GEAIGNYDRALTAGV
+742 AVQDYDRALTAGI

-775 QLFEAVGLDRQF
+775 QLFETVGLDAPF
-787 IDQYFTNTPCSL
+787 VEQYFTNTPHVL
-799 GGKGLHDA
+799 GGTDLNRV

-812 YHHDQAFLNPVQ
+812 FHHAAAFSGSGRN
-824 AGLTSV
+824 GLPSI
-830 GRHKLRTGE
+830 GLHRLRTGE
-839 GAEAH
+839 QAEEH
-844 LYSPKVIH
+844 LYSPETIH

-857 VWTNDRAK
+857 VWTNNRELFDR
-865 FDAYAKLVE
+865 YAARVE
-874 DDGPRT
+874 NEGPRT
-880 LRAMLD
+880 IRSSLTFD
-886 FNYEA
+886 FDA
-891 CQPVPLEEVEPVE
+891 CREIPTEEVESAE
-904 SIVKR
+904 KIVRR
-909 FKTGAMSYGSI
+909 FRTGAMSYGSI

-929 KAMNRLGGKS
+929 QAMNHLGGRS

-969 TRDYLLSAKEIQIK
+969 TREYLLSAKEIQIK

-991 EGGHLPGAKVTES
+991 EGGHLPGPKVTES

-1031 LVELIYDL
+1031 LAELIYDL
-1039 QCANED
+1039 QCANEQ

-1103 AHQVLCRNRLRQTVT
+1103 AHQVLCRNRLRQKVK
-1118 LETDGKLMSGHDV
+1118 LETDGKLMTGHDV

-1156 MRVCQLGTCPFGVAT
+1156 MRVCHLGTCPFGIAT

-1178 RFVGKPEYVERFM
+1178 RFIGRPEYVERFM
-1191 IFAAQ
+1191 RFIAE
-1196 QLRQI
+1196 QLRSI

-1206 ARTVNELVGR
+1206 ARTVDELVGR

-1221 MKDGSPMDLSAL
+1221 MKPDAPVDLTDL
-1233 IGFSR
+1233 IGFAR
-1238 NTHVQPESKHD
+1238 NTHFQVEARHD
-1249 FRLHER
+1249 FHLSER
-1255 MDARLIQN
+1255 TDARLFQN
-1263 HVQLTTT
+1263 HVQLMTT
-1270 DRAFGTLLKGERHIQ
+1270 DRAFGTMLRGQRCVQ

-1296 FLPKGQSVTL
+1296 FLPEGQEITL

-1311 DYLGKGLSGGMLSI
+1311 DYVGKGLSGGTLAV
-1325 CPPADAVW
+1325 CPPVDSIW
-1333 NPDDT
+1333 KPDDT
-1338 LIGNVALYGATS
+1338 LIGNVALYGAT
-1350 GHAFIAGMAGER
+1350 GGYAFVAGRAGER

-1373 VEGVGDHGC
+1373 TEGLGDHGC

-1393 GPVGDNFG
+1393 GKVGDNFA

-1409 WVLDADGRLEGRVNS
+1409 WVLDGDNTLQDHLNPAN
-1424 AVVRVHE
+1424 VRIYPVSP
-1431 VTREQ
+1431 EQ
-1436 AAELKKLLEMHL
+1436 AKELHQLLWMHEKK
-1448 DQTGSAKAREILAD
+1448 TGSRMAKEILLD
-1462 FEAWLPRFKAV
+1462 FDAYLPRFKAV

-1479 DYLSVRHS
+1479 AFLK
-1487 RTEGASAVEDKTRP
+1487 GA
-1501 KPAARA
+1501 
-1507 SVDAGR
+1507 

>member
-1 MVDQQ
+1 MYDQQ
-6 YPLYH
+6 YPLYR

-76 AREEGISLG
+76 AREEGIGLG

-105 NVCRIFDQLAVSEGM
+105 NVCRIFDQLAKSEGIP
-120 KVLGWRDVP
+120 VLGWRDVP

-153 PKDVLSDID
+153 PAGIDPGAD
-162 FDRKLYLLRRVFE
+162 FDLRLYVLRRVFE

-182 ICSLSSRTVVYKGMM
+182 ICSLSSRTIVYKGMM

-204 FYDDLQDVRYVSS
+204 FYDDLQDVRYVSQ

-263 TMKSAVMGDS
+263 TMRSAVMGDS
-273 MKRVLPVVNP
+273 MKRVLPVVAP
-283 NGSDSQMLDNTL
+283 DGSDSQMLDNTL

-308 GMILL
+308 GMVLL

-319 EKEAK
+319 EKDAA
-324 PWHDLYRY
+324 PWRDLYRY

-370 TDDRRLILSSEAGV
+370 TDDKRLILSSEAGV

-404 MADLRSGELM
+404 CADLNTGELL
-414 ESENLKSRFAA
+414 ESEALKRHFAGL
-425 EHPYSEWVKNII
+425 HPYGEWVKQIVR
-437 HLEDLPPSPCGDT
+437 LEELPPSALRAAT
-450 SPEEGGELLPTRLR
+450 SLEEGGLLPPSEKAPLP
-464 RATSLT
+464 
-470 EGGDIGSRPG
+470 EGGGRRPG
-480 SLSEGAGSRRLTEG
+480 G
-494 VEGAGKRSA
+494 
-503 TEGVCDVETLCK
+503 VETLCM

-522 DVQDV
+522 DVRDV
-527 ILPMA
+527 LMPMA
-532 ETGQEP
+532 ENGAEP

-549 ALSKVHPPLYDY
+549 ALSKAHPPLFDY

-581 KTDCS
+581 KTDCA
-586 ITIGDDGNLLSHD
+586 IYIGDDGNLLSHD
-599 PDNCTVLEL
+599 AENCTVMEL
-608 PSPVLTEAELR
+608 PSPVLTEAELK
-619 RIRGIDH
+619 RIRQIDH
-626 PSFTVKEISLLYPD
+626 PAFKVREISLLYPVV
-640 RARLRQAMRGFFAA
+640 ARLRQAMRGFFTA
-654 CDAACADGANILIL
+654 CDAACQDGVNILIL
-668 SDKGVD
+668 SDRGVD

-699 TKVSVILESGE
+699 TAVSVVLESGE

-734 AVIREKLS
+734 DIIRLEC
-742 GEAIGNYDRALTAGV
+742 GEEGIARYNRALTAGV

-775 QLFEAVGLDRQF
+775 QLFEAVGLDAQF
-787 IDQYFTNTPCSL
+787 VDQYFTNTPCAL
-799 GGKGLHDA
+799 GGKGLHDV

-812 YHHDQAFLNPVQ
+812 HWHDAAFLGPMQ
-824 AGLTSV
+824 AGLPSV
-830 GRHKLRTGE
+830 GRHKYRKS
-839 GAEAH
+839 EASEEH
-844 LYSPKVIH
+844 LYSPEVIH

-857 VWTNDRAK
+857 VWTDDKAK
-865 FDAYAKLVE
+865 FDEYAARVE
-874 DDGPRT
+874 NDGPRT
-880 LRAMLD
+880 IRASLD
-886 FNYEA
+886 FRYDLCE
-891 CQPVPLEEVEPVE
+891 PIPLDEVESVE
-904 SIVKR
+904 QIVRR

-920 SREAHECMA
+920 SKEAHECMA
-929 KAMNRLGGKS
+929 VAMNRLGGKS

-944 GELPERFGT
+944 GELKERFGT

-969 TRDYLLSAKEIQIK
+969 TRDYLLSAREIQIK

-1004 VARTRCSTPGI
+1004 VARTRCATPGI

-1031 LVELIYDL
+1031 LAELIYDL

-1045 AKITV
+1045 AKVTV

-1103 AHQVLCRNRLRQTVT
+1103 THQVLCRNRLRQTVT

-1156 MRVCQLGTCPFGVAT
+1156 MRVCHLGTCPFGVAT

-1178 RFVGKPEYVERFM
+1178 RFIGKPEYVERFM
-1191 IFAAQ
+1191 RFVAE
-1196 QLRQI
+1196 QLRKI

-1206 ARTVNELVGR
+1206 ARTADELVGR

-1221 MKDGSPMDLSAL
+1221 MKDGAQMDLSDL
-1233 IGFSR
+1233 IGFAR
-1238 NTHVQPESKHD
+1238 NIHVQPESRHD
-1249 FRLHER
+1249 FALNER
-1255 MDARLIQN
+1255 ADARLIQN
-1263 HVQLTTT
+1263 HVHLTTT

-1296 FLPKGQSVTL
+1296 FLPKGQSISL

-1311 DYLGKGLSGGMLSI
+1311 DYLGKGLSGGTLAI
-1325 CPPADAVW
+1325 CPPVDAVW
-1333 NPDDT
+1333 NPNDT

-1350 GHAFIAGMAGER
+1350 GYAFIAGAAGER

-1393 GPVGDNFG
+1393 GSVGDNFG

-1409 WVLDADGRLEGRVNS
+1409 WVLDEAGTLEGRINS
-1424 AVVRVHE
+1424 GLVRVHD
-1431 VTREQ
+1431 VTPEQ
-1436 AAELKKLLEMHL
+1436 AEELRQLLEMH
-1448 DQTGSAKAREILAD
+1448 ARHTDSRRAADILAD
-1462 FEAWLPRFKAV
+1462 FGTWLPKFKAV

-1479 DYLSVRHS
+1479 DYLNRRV
-1487 RTEGASAVEDKTRP
+1487 
-1501 KPAARA
+1501 
-1507 SVDAGR
+1507 